1 MVDKSALCAVR
12 SANVKMFLP
21 LLVFGCFRAVCG
33 DSAFSGSLD
42 RAEVR
47 KKDAPVAPQAV
58 LAMLEMQERQAARIA
73 AYQRDGKRRVVLAR
87 SNATLLRDRAEW
99 LVPCEHESYQESHAY
114 SSIANC
120 TPTTCRR
127 IVRDGFAT
135 APEAALLAAATEMAM
150 VNLFHQGGTT
160 SLVPDSQGGP
170 RLGVPAHRLVQDL
183 QDRARRQIEDDFL
196 LNSEEN
202 ISRPLIFNSGAM
214 LTRLKAE
221 HVVDEWEVNPNHVYW
236 NAHVDKANIASYDYS
251 ALLYLNTHVESPPP
265 GSTNQGQEQMS
276 TAFTNA
282 PAHSAINGDLGFFEG
297 GEFAFIDEDA
307 DRVVQPLA
315 GRLVTFSSGLEN
327 LHRVEQVTRGTRYV
341 LAMWFTCSEAHR
353 YKDKADLGGDGGEG
367 QEGRAIADHGQG
379 RKGRGWRQR
388 QADARKVGEA
398 GRGGT
403 AATAS
408 ASWLWGQ
415 LFAAHE
421 SQAKADAH
429 APVGAEE
436 LMSRGL
442 EVLQD
447 VIAPPTPTELLR
459 RALQYFEKAAGT
471 VEADGAPSSGDGSSS
486 SSSSSSSAL
495 RIQACVLGVLR
506 RATVDDNRRAAHAYS
521 PLQGIDDDGVDDHR
535 SHSRHSNVRAAETA
549 RQATACFQ
557 PDQSSEL

>member
-1 MVDKSALCAVR
+1 
-12 SANVKMFLP
+12 MFRP
-21 LLVFGCFRAVCG
+21 LLVFACFRAVCG
-33 DSAFSGSLD
+33 DSAFPGSLD

-221 HVVDEWEVNPNHVYW
+221 HVFDEWEVNPNHVYW

-251 ALLYLNTHVESPPP
+251 ALLYLNTHFESPPP

-367 QEGRAIADHGQG
+367 QEGRAIADHDPA
-379 RKGRGWRQR
+379 KISFDTS
-388 QADARKVGEA
+388 AALATPSDETKEEELSFA
-398 GRGGT
+398 T
-403 AATAS
+403 AA
-408 ASWLWGQ
+408 
-415 LFAAHE
+415 
-421 SQAKADAH
+421 
-429 APVGAEE
+429 
-436 LMSRGL
+436 
-442 EVLQD
+442 
-447 VIAPPTPTELLR
+447 IAL
-459 RALQYFEKAAGT
+459 
-471 VEADGAPSSGDGSSS
+471 DDGSSDS
-486 SSSSSSSAL
+486 DDEKTRLREERSRSMRVNDDIPRDVLAKLLVVGRSAVGKTQL
-495 RIQACVLGVLR
+495 INRFCFEDFQDCGI
-506 RATVDDNRRAAHAYS
+506 ATI
-521 PLQGIDDDGVDDHR
+521 GIDYKTKKIRVRDKIVQLLIWDSAGNERFRTITESYYRGVSGIVIVYDVCYRNSFEEVENFFVQIRHLADINVNVVLVGAKCELGTQDDKHHAAAGY
-535 SHSRHSNVRAAETA
+535 SARA
-549 RQATACFQ
+549 
-557 PDQSSEL
+557 